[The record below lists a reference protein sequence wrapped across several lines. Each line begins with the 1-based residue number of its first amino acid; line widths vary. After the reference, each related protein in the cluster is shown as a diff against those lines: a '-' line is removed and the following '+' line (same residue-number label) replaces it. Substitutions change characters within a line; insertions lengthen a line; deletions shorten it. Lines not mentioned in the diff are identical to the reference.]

1 MKCNSDPEPGNILVL
16 TLRPDREDLVRK
28 WTRPRLSRV
37 VSYAQCNRRRALS
50 FVRSGEEGGIAHSFV
65 REGTPPA
72 VDERG
77 HCIGVRTAA
86 CEMNN
91 LMEHATTTPKRR
103 GYILRRFAQGN

>member
-1 MKCNSDPEPGNILVL
+1 MKISFGSGHDHAFLVSSP
-16 TLRPDREDLVRK
+16 TLNATGDAPCPSFAAAK
-28 WTRPRLSRV
+28 
-37 VSYAQCNRRRALS
+37 RAALL
-50 FVRSGEEGGIAHSFV
+50 IHSL
-65 REGTPPA
+65 EKAPTPPA